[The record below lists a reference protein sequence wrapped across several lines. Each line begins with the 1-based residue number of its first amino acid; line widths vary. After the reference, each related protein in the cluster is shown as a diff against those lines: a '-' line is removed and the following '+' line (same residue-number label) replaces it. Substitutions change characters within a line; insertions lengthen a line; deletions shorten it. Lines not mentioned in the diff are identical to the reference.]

1 MLKYSIVE
9 FCSDLS
15 CIQGLD
21 NQDDLFSKFYEGDDQ
36 RILTI
41 YISGILSWHAVE
53 KLLIG
58 KGIIFSGEQLISL
71 FCRAFESTDEVLSL
85 SSLAGSVILLN

>member
-15 CIQGLD
+15 FIQGLASHE
-21 NQDDLFSKFYEGDDQ
+21 QLFNEFYEGDGK

-41 YISGILSWHAVE
+41 CISGILTWHAVE

-58 KGIIFSGEQLISL
+58 KGIICSGEQLISL
-71 FCRAFESTDEVLSL
+71 FSRTFESTDEILSL
-85 SSLAGSVILLN
+85 CNCSNLIAII

>member
-15 CIQGLD
+15 FIQGLACQED
-21 NQDDLFSKFYEGDDQ
+21 IFNEFYEDDGK

-41 YISGILSWHAVE
+41 YISGILTWHAVE

-71 FCRAFESTDEVLSL
+71 FCQAFESTDEILSICNC
-85 SSLAGSVILLN
+85 SNSIVIT